1 MNLRISK
8 DHGVNPTMPVCII
21 CGEETGEIALL
32 GDHYQGEAPRHMVT
46 DVKPCDKCYKKYL
59 KQGVLLVEAEQK
71 GNKQTP
77 TGSVTVIRDEAFKM
91 VFQAEIPDHKVVMV
105 EVGILQMLQEQSEK
119 DGKA

>member
-77 TGSVTVIRDEAFKM
+77 TGSVTVIRDEAFMM